1 MTDALHSTPDAYH
14 VRAMDRIPSHS
25 QLRET
30 DPETSRL
37 ISDALC
43 VTPSPGFSPPMFKHT
58 DGCGPAASA
67 INHASLLHGTERDT
81 ETKAEHGDLNSC
93 FLV

>member
-1 MTDALHSTPDAYH
+1 MLVYVYAGPWIGSLSQ
-14 VRAMDRIPSHS
+14 S

-67 INHASLLHGTERDT
+67 INRTSLLHGTGKDT
-81 ETKAEHGDLNSC
+81 ETKAEPEDLRSC